1 MTTRMTSAL
10 RLLRA
15 IRLDASDER
24 VFPAAAGDGEWL
36 VTGTP
41 LWAGV
46 DPETLEPKARL
57 AFAQGFLGIA
67 SFGFASLAA
76 AGPVDPAEFER
87 LRRVLADRLVERAGA
102 PDRSAALAAASEL
115 LEDASTLARDLA
127 PGALLAIERRRDPRT
142 GELRERIRR
151 LEAPPGVHARVF
163 ELVAEPE
170 VAEPEKRGPG
180 EATEDESAHP
190 VEGEDRAG

>member
-1 MTTRMTSAL
+1 L

-15 IRLDASDER
+15 IRLDTSDER
-24 VFPAAAGDGEWL
+24 VFPAAAGEGEWL
-36 VTGTP
+36 VTGSP

-46 DPETLEPKARL
+46 DPETLDPKVRL

-76 AGPVDPAEFER
+76 AGPIDPAELDR
-87 LRRVLADRLVERAGA
+87 LRSLLADRLVERAGA
-102 PDRSAALAAASEL
+102 PDRTTALAAAVEL
-115 LEDASTLARDLA
+115 LEDALALARDLA
-127 PGALLAIERRRDPRT
+127 PGALLAIERRVDPVT

-163 ELVAEPE
+163 EFVAQPE
-170 VAEPEKRGPG
+170 VPEPGNPDPDGTAG
-180 EATEDESAHP
+180 EESAP
-190 VEGEDRAG
+190 RIEGEGGKR

>member
-1 MTTRMTSAL
+1 MASAL

-24 VFPAAAGDGEWL
+24 VFPAAAGEGEWL

-46 DPETLEPKARL
+46 DPETLDPKGRL

-76 AGPVDPAEFER
+76 GGPIDPAELEELR
-87 LRRVLADRLVERAGA
+87 LSLADRLIERVGA
-102 PDRSAALAAASEL
+102 PDRSAALSAASEL
-115 LEDASTLARDLA
+115 LEDALTLARDLA
-127 PGALLAIERRRDPRT
+127 PGALLAIERRRDPQT

-151 LEAPPGVHARVF
+151 LEAPPGLHARVF
-163 ELVAEPE
+163 ELVVEPE
-170 VAEPEKRGPG
+170 NPEPGNRGSSG
-180 EATEDESAHP
+180 ATRDRDAP
-190 VEGEDRAG
+190 PLEGQDREG

>member
-1 MTTRMTSAL
+1 MASAL

-24 VFPAAAGDGEWL
+24 VFPAAAGEGEWL

-46 DPETLEPKARL
+46 DPEILDPKARL

-76 AGPVDPAEFER
+76 AGPIEPAELER
-87 LRRVLADRLVERAGA
+87 LRLLLADRLVERAGA

-115 LEDASTLARDLA
+115 LEDALTLARDLA

-170 VAEPEKRGPG
+170 VPQPG
-180 EATEDESAHP
+180 NHASGGTTEDRSATP
-190 VEGEDRAG
+190 LEGEGREG

>member
-1 MTTRMTSAL
+1 MASAL

-24 VFPAAAGDGEWL
+24 VFPAVAGGGEWL

-46 DPETLEPKARL
+46 DPETLDPKGRL

-67 SFGFASLAA
+67 TFGFASLAA
-76 AGPVDPAEFER
+76 AGPIEHAELDR
-87 LRRVLADRLVERAGA
+87 LRLLLADRLVERAGA
-102 PDRSAALAAASEL
+102 PDRATALAAASEL
-115 LEDASTLARDLA
+115 LEDALTLARDLA

-170 VAEPEKRGPG
+170 VPQSGNRGPG
-180 EATEDESAHP
+180 GATEDPSARP
-190 VEGEDRAG
+190 VEDEERKE